1 VKPRT
6 LLEKLWQRHV
16 VRKGDAGSE
25 LLYIDRLLVYEVT
38 SPQAF
43 EGMRLSGRRLWRP
56 QSVLAI
62 CDHNVPTTSRALGIT
77 DPLAR
82 NRFSGP
88 ASGPIYLTSGA
99 IWIVGS
105 PV

>member
-16 VRKGDAGSE
+16 VRECDAGSE

-43 EGMRLSGRRLWRP
+43 EGMRLSGRRLEPW
-56 QSVLAI
+56 L
-62 CDHNVPTTSRALGIT
+62 
-77 DPLAR
+77 
-82 NRFSGP
+82 F
-88 ASGPIYLTSGA
+88 
-99 IWIVGS
+99 
-105 PV
+105 